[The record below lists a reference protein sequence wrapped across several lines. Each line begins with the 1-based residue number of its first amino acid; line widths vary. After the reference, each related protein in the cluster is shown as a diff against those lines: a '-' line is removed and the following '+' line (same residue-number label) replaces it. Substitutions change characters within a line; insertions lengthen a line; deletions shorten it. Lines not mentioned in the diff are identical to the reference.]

1 MPNANFSSFLAN
13 YWSSIACKKI
23 RFCIPKTVL
32 NFFILKTLLADG
44 YIRSFSQ
51 KNNKYEVISIDLA
64 TTIWINRIISYSTQK
79 WSVYLNFKQLLVLTK
94 AGGYFVLST
103 PFGIMNDSDARYN
116 WIGGILLFG
125 IF

>member
-103 PFGIMNDSDARYN
+103 PFGIMNDSDAWYN
-116 WIGGILLFG
+116 WIGGVLLFG